1 MKSRVYIE
9 TSVISYYTARLSK
22 DIRTLSRQE
31 TTIDWWEDEMRKFD
45 CFISLAVI
53 EEISKGNHLEAEK
66 RMKATQNLS
75 ILEDSKE
82 VMVLAEKYFT
92 KLNIPEK
99 SKYDTIH
106 IAYAS
111 YYEVEYLL
119 SWNMKHISNPRT
131 QSALIDLNL
140 ELNLKT
146 PLLITPEALMEIS

>member
-53 EEISKGNHLEAEK
+53 EEISKGNHIEAEK

>member
-1 MKSRVYIE
+1 MKSRIYIE
-9 TSVISYYTARLSK
+9 TSVISYYTAKLSK

-31 TTIDWWEDEMRKFD
+31 TTIDWWEEEKSKFN

-53 EEISKGNHLEAEK
+53 EEISRGNQDEAQKRLKASESIPILAEK
-66 RMKATQNLS
+66 VEIMT
-75 ILEDSKE
+75 
-82 VMVLAEKYFT
+82 LAEKYFS

-111 YYEVEYLL
+111 FYEVEYLL

-140 ELNLKT
+140 ALNLKT

>member
-1 MKSRVYIE
+1 MKSRIYIE
-9 TSVISYYTARLSK
+9 TSVISYYTAKLSK

-31 TTIDWWEDEMRKFD
+31 TTIDWWEDEMNKFD

-53 EEISKGNHLEAEK
+53 EEISKGNQLEAEK
-66 RMKATQNLS
+66 RINASLKFP
-75 ILEDSKE
+75 ILEDSNGI
-82 VMVLAEKYFT
+82 MVLAEKYFS

-106 IAYAS
+106 LAYAS